1 MKKGFGI
8 FFIVIGALNLVIGLA
23 GLGSEYADQAGG
35 KLFFGIGALG
45 LGIWMVS
52 SAKKKDDNLPT
63 KQD

>member
-8 FFIVIGALNLVIGLA
+8 FFIVIGVLNLVTGLA
-23 GLGSEYADQAGG
+23 GLGSGYAEQAGG
-35 KLFFGIGALG
+35 KLMFGIGALG

-52 SAKKKDDNLPT
+52 SAKKKDHDLPT